1 MMADTTDDMKPAAKP
16 AKPTRRKPVDAP
28 QGSGL
33 GIEGLGDLSGLLS
46 DPTASSGDASAGSG
60 KAAEIAMELI
70 EEDPHQPRTHFD
82 QASLEEMAG
91 TIALR
96 GVKTPISVRPHP
108 DHGGRFIINHGARR
122 FRASGIAGKTMIP
135 AFVDGDYT
143 ESDQVIENLQRD
155 ALTAREIA
163 EYIGRELAKKVKKG
177 DIAKAIG
184 KSNAYV
190 TQHAALLDLPDPIAE
205 IFQSERCRDVTLI
218 NELVGLYKKHP
229 ESVTDWLG
237 DEEQEITRGTVRLLK
252 EFLASGGSDGDE
264 GGDGEGEGG
273 QEPEPA
279 APKEK
284 EEKEADPDKLKKAI
298 VIVQH
303 DGRPG
308 RLLLNRRPSNEGASW
323 IKYDDD
329 GSEFEADLTEVRLIS
344 VIEG

>member
-1 MMADTTDDMKPAAKP
+1 MADHTEEKKPAVKTAK
-16 AKPTRRKPVDAP
+16 ARRKPEDAA

-33 GIEGLGDLSGLLS
+33 GIGAMGDLSGLLA
-46 DPTASSGDASAGSG
+46 DPTPASAAQASDG
-60 KAAEIAMELI
+60 KASEIAMELI
-70 EEDPHQPRTHFD
+70 EEDPHQPRIYFD
-82 QASLEEMAG
+82 QASLEELAA
-91 TIALR
+91 TIAIR
-96 GVKTPISVRPHP
+96 GVKTPISIRPNP
-108 DHGGRFIINHGARR
+108 EREGYFIINHGARR
-122 FRASGIAGKTMIP
+122 YRASGIAGKTTVP

-184 KSNAYV
+184 KSPAYV
-190 TQHAALLDLPDPIAE
+190 TQHATLLDLPDPIAE

-229 ESVTDWLG
+229 EGVTDWLA
-237 DEEQEITRGTVRLLK
+237 DDEQEITRGTVRLLK
-252 EFLASGGSDGDE
+252 EFLNSGSGE
-264 GGDGEGEGG
+264 GEGEGG
-273 QEPEPA
+273 DDDTPPAEPA

-298 VIVQH
+298 VTVEH

-308 RLLLNRRPSNEGASW
+308 RLMLNRRPSREGASW
-323 IKYDDD
+323 MKYDDD
-329 GSEFEADLTEVRLIS
+329 GSEFEAELADVRLIS